1 MRNGEPLLFEDS
13 FNDLTAW
20 VVEGRDTVYAR
31 DNHLVLECLGS
42 RQGGVGTH
50 AFCRRDFP
58 DEIAVEF
65 RLRVRRSD
73 GLVITFIALQGRNGE
88 DALSGVPPR
97 DGLFRDYVGDEAAVR
112 SYHVS
117 VSRYND
123 RGEHTGVS
131 NWRRNPGLHLMGQ
144 GEDRCKE
151 IGTAYAIRIE
161 KRGPACSL
169 FVDGK
174 PGPSFV
180 DPMKLPEDIPRRGKV
195 GFRAIGSAV
204 IAEIADFRVV
214 SLA

>member
-1 MRNGEPLLFEDS
+1 MLFEDS

-20 VVEGRDTVYAR
+20 AVEGRNTVYAR
-31 DNHLVLECLGS
+31 DNRLVLECIGS

-50 AFCRRDFP
+50 VFCRRDFP

-65 RLRVRRSD
+65 TLRVRRSD

-88 DALSGVPPR
+88 DALADVPPR
-97 DGLFRDYVGDEAAVR
+97 EGVFRDYVGEEAAVR

-117 VSRYND
+117 VSRYDD

-131 NWRRNPGLHLMGQ
+131 NWRRNPGLHLMAQ
-144 GEDRCKE
+144 GEDLCKE
-151 IGTAYAIRIE
+151 IGTAYAVRIE

-169 FVDGK
+169 FVDGN

-180 DPMKLPEDIPRRGKV
+180 DPRQLPGDIPRHGKV

-204 IAEIADFRVV
+204 VAEITDFRVLP
-214 SLA
+214 LA